1 MKKKIV
7 KISAVVILLMVGNQ
21 LTAASNPILAELE
34 IVSDSTT
41 EQFKVYGNC
50 GMCKRTIEGS
60 LNDQEGVN
68 SSNWDKE
75 TKIIEINYD
84 PSIISLDEIKMK
96 ITAVGYDTEEKRATE
111 EAYKGL
117 PGCCQYERPNKKD

>member
-1 MKKKIV
+1 MKKTIV
-7 KISAVVILLMVGNQ
+7 KISAVVFLLMAANQ
-21 LTAASNPILAELE
+21 LNAAINPILAELE

-41 EQFKVYGNC
+41 ESFKVSGNC

-60 LNDQEGVN
+60 LNDQEGIY

-75 TKIIEINYD
+75 TKIMEVNYN
-84 PSIISLDEIKMK
+84 SSLISLDEIKKK
-96 ITAVGYDTEEKRATE
+96 ITAVGYDTEEQKATE

-117 PGCCQYERPNKKD
+117 PGCCQYERPVEK

>member
-1 MKKKIV
+1 MKKIV
-7 KISAVVILLMVGNQ
+7 LKVTMVVAFIFAGNQ
-21 LTAASNPILAELE
+21 SFANSLPTSNE
-34 IVSDSTT
+34 IIVNSDSTV
-41 EQFKVYGNC
+41 ERFKVYGNC

-68 SSNWDKE
+68 SSIWDKE

-117 PGCCQYERPNKKD
+117 PGCCQYERPESK